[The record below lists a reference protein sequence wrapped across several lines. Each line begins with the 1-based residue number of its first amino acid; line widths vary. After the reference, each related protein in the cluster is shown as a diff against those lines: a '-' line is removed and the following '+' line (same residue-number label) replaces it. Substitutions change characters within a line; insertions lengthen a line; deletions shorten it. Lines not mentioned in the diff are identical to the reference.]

1 MFRMFYRLAQD
12 NEKGISSIEK
22 IMAEK
27 RTRAHREESRTNLEY
42 LRVEKFVRRYRG
54 KFITKGNTESKRT

>member
-12 NEKGISSIEK
+12 NEKSISSIEK

-54 KFITKGNTESKRT
+54 KLITKGNTESKRT